1 MIKIQ
6 PEKREYDTAIHEINV
21 LAFGLEN
28 EARLV
33 ENLRKSPDFIPELSL
48 VAVKDKMVVGHILFS
63 RITIQTKIGSFPA
76 LALAPMAVHP
86 EFQKQG
92 IGSKLIRQGFARCR
106 KLGHK
111 IVVVVGHPNYYP
123 RFGFTS
129 ARAKGLEA
137 PFSVPDE
144 AFMVIEI
151 APGALNGISG
161 MVIYPPAFEGV

>member
-6 PEKREYDTAIHEINV
+6 PEKGEYDTAIHEINV
-21 LAFGLEN
+21 LGFGLEN

-86 EFQKQG
+86 EFQHQG
-92 IGSKLIRQGFARCR
+92 IGSELVRQGLQQCQTTRE
-106 KLGHK
+106 HS
-111 IVVVVGHPNYYP
+111 N
-123 RFGFTS
+123 RF
-129 ARAKGLEA
+129 L
-137 PFSVPDE
+137 
-144 AFMVIEI
+144 I
-151 APGALNGISG
+151 GAHLQRPLPSQQ
-161 MVIYPPAFEGV
+161 

>member
-6 PEKREYDTAIHEINV
+6 PEKEEYDTAIHEINV
-21 LAFGLEN
+21 LAFGRED

-63 RITIQTKIGSFPA
+63 RIAIQTKTGSFPA
-76 LALAPMAVHP
+76 MSLAPMAVHP

-92 IGSKLIRQGFARCR
+92 IGSKLVRQGLERCR
-106 KLGHK
+106 NLGYK
-111 IVVVVGHPNYYP
+111 VVIVVGHPNYYP

-129 ARAKGLEA
+129 ARAKGLET
-137 PFSVPDE
+137 PFLVPDE
-144 AFMVIEI
+144 AFMVIEV

-161 MVIYPPAFEGV
+161 MVIYPPAFEGA